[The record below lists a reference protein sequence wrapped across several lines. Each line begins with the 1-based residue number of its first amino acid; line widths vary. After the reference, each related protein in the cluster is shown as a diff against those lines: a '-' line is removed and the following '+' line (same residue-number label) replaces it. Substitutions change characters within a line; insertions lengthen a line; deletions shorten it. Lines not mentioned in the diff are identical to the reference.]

1 MLINAIGLFVVVV
14 EELVCPVAL
23 LLESEPLD
31 GECADLE
38 GTQGDVFCKLFV
50 ENLIFLSEVDIG
62 VPVPLALKELLVLH
76 IATQRHLFDRIKLHH
91 IPKEGC

>member
-1 MLINAIGLFVVVV
+1 MIPFQQKLLDVFLVLDIVGLPKRRGFVLINAIGLFVVVV

-23 LLESEPLD
+23 LFEPESLD

-50 ENLIFLSEVDIG
+50 ENLILLGEVDI
-62 VPVPLALKELLVLH
+62 
-76 IATQRHLFDRIKLHH
+76 
-91 IPKEGC
+91 